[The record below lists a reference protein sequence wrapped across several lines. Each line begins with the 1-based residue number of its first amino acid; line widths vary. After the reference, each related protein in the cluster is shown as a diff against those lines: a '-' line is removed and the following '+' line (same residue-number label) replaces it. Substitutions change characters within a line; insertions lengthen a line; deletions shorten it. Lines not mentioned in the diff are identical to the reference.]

1 MNNYSIEV
9 SDKQELGSGWRIV
22 KDNKIFLRV
31 LRTKGSQKDKFP
43 YELVTATA
51 ADNSGK
57 NKALSN
63 HERLMSIKAAKK
75 THVDLFNKE
84 EPELKYDWAGREYIS
99 ICVASE
105 DSLESKDTVESEM
118 EELIQKF
125 FKNYQDLSLAID
137 DSEKLQGN
145 SLVSLYEDIHV
156 QSGEAVYLSD
166 GMWLTPDGRIIEK

>member
-1 MNNYSIEV
+1 MSNYSIEV
-9 SDKQELGSGWRIV
+9 SDKQELGNGWRIV

-31 LRTKGSQKDKFP
+31 LRTKGSQKYKFP

-57 NKALSN
+57 NNALSN
-63 HERLMSIKAAKK
+63 QERLICIKAARK
-75 THVDLFNKE
+75 TNIDWFNQG
-84 EPELKYDWAGREYIS
+84 PPALKYDWAGRAYIS

-105 DSLESKDTVESEM
+105 DALESNDTVESEM
-118 EELIQKF
+118 EELIQVF
-125 FKNYQDLSLAID
+125 FKNYQDLSLDID
-137 DSEKLQGN
+137 DSEKLKGN
-145 SLVSLYEDIHV
+145 SLISLYEDIHV